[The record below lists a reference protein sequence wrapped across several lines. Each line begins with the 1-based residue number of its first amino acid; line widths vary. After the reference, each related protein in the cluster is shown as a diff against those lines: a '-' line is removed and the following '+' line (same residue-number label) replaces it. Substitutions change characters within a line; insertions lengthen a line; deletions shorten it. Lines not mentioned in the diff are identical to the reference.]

1 MRILVPAKAP
11 RASVDAGVMASGNYS
26 TSL

>member
-11 RASVDAGVMASGNYS
+11 RTSVDAGVMASGNYS